1 LLISDQ
7 ISKGNPKDLS
17 ESLTTRISRGMKL
30 EQKLF
35 SLLIVWIALLS
46 CKKENVNTITSE
58 DIQLADAAFNHIE
71 SIVNIEVNK
80 LEKECLGEGESY
92 PNFADTNSIIN
103 IMFSLN
109 TSKEYIDTIWINYGT
124 DGCEWRGRILKGKV
138 LITQDGKRSTLGTI
152 TKVELNNFFIDDYK
166 VEGVKTIEK
175 TDIEFSLGNSI
186 DHVLVTGGQLTSPD
200 KTQTIQWNSDRIHKN
215 DSVNGESF
223 ILIEGS
229 INGVNTEGTAF
240 TITTGKPLKLNS
252 TCTRIVEGEL
262 KVTPSEM
269 STRTLNYGDGT
280 CDLKATVTIEDKDYE
295 IILW

>member
-1 LLISDQ
+1 MLISDQ

-138 LITQDGKRSTLGTI
+138 LITQEKIIPNVNI
-152 TKVELNNFFIDDYK
+152 T
-166 VEGVKTIEK
+166 
-175 TDIEFSLGNSI
+175 
-186 DHVLVTGGQLTSPD
+186 
-200 KTQTIQWNSDRIHKN
+200 
-215 DSVNGESF
+215 
-223 ILIEGS
+223 
-229 INGVNTEGTAF
+229 
-240 TITTGKPLKLNS
+240 
-252 TCTRIVEGEL
+252 
-262 KVTPSEM
+262 
-269 STRTLNYGDGT
+269 
-280 CDLKATVTIEDKDYE
+280 
-295 IILW
+295 